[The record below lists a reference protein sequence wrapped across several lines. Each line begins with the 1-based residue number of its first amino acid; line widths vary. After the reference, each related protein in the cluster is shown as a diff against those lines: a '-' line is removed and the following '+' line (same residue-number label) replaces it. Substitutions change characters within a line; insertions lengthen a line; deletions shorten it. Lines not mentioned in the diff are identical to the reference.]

1 MEESYL
7 LSHIALPAP
16 WVSLWSTAWQLLLMV
31 RELYLVPSGCLTTSV
46 SNMGKCKVFS
56 LNSSKQF
63 THSITVELEKG
74 TSCQLLCVWSKFP
87 QQSVLAA
94 GNMAYVISH
103 VQMAWKEDNVVSQ
116 GLGIPFLGLLILLCG
131 MDEVFPSIIFC
142 IYEQEGLDNLE
153 IHFHLWWTKRT

>member
-7 LSHIALPAP
+7 LSHIALPTP

-31 RELYLVPSGCLTTSV
+31 RELYLVSSGCLTTSV
-46 SNMGKCKVFS
+46 SNMGKCKAFS
-56 LNSSKQF
+56 LNSSKRF

-87 QQSVLAA
+87 QQSALAA
-94 GNMAYVISH
+94 GKMAYVISH

-116 GLGIPFLGLLILLCG
+116 GTWNSIPGSVNSSLRHGWGL
-131 MDEVFPSIIFC
+131 P
-142 IYEQEGLDNLE
+142 
-153 IHFHLWWTKRT
+153 IHHVLHLWAGRTG